1 MTLRYEITSPGIVSV
16 LVTGAADP
24 DAVIELLRS
33 LAYDPAFRPG
43 MPQLVD
49 MRDVPEP
56 LPVKDLE
63 RVAYAFEQLRARF
76 AGSRA
81 AVLVSTTA
89 MFGVVRQFGTLVER
103 AGLEVTPFT
112 DEHEALAWLS
122 VAPGWDA

>member
-1 MTLRYEITSPGIVSV
+1 MTLRYEITSPGIVRV
-16 LVTGAADP
+16 LVIGAADP
-24 DAVIELLRS
+24 YAVIELLRS
-33 LAYDPAFRPG
+33 LAEDPAFRPG
-43 MPQLVD
+43 MAQLVD
-49 MRDVPEP
+49 MREVPEP

-63 RVAYAFEQLRARF
+63 RVAHAFEQLRTRF

-112 DEHEALAWLS
+112 DEDEALAWLS